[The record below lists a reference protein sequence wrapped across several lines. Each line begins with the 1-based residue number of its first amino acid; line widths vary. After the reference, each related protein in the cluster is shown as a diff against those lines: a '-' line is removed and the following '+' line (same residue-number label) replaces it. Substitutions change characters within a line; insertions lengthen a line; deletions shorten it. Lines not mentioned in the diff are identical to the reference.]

1 MEPQPS
7 QNKKGAPMKT
17 VLRALLRGKYTVL
30 AVVAAVTLTSASV
43 ALAGSGVNGVF
54 NLGVTNT
61 VNAITTLVS
70 GAAGVGPAGPML
82 RIDNNSTNAAATALE
97 LLVEPGKAPMK
108 VNSGTKVTNL
118 NADRLDGKHD
128 NQLLRV
134 ASFSGQSPLT
144 SGAAGPVATTT
155 INAPTAGFLVIDA
168 GVDTWNFAERAT
180 VLCYIQIDNNSSFV
194 PGSIRFAEINGDV
207 GLNRDEDCSTNAVVP
222 VAAGTH
228 TVDFEGT
235 PGSATTNWGQT
246 ALSAIYVPFNGTG
259 APPSS
264 TAVTTADSAA
274 QEELPTP
281 ESRK

>member
-17 VLRALLRGKYTVL
+17 VLRALLRGKYTLL

-108 VNSGTKVTNL
+108 TNSGTKVTNL
-118 NADRLDGKHD
+118 NADRLDGQD
-128 NQLLRV
+128 STTIGRERWAVVNPDGTLARGRGNPTV
-134 ASFSGQSPLT
+134 TYGGI
-144 SGAAGPVATTT
+144 GAYTVKFGSTVSNCAYTATT
-155 INAPTAGFLVIDA
+155 ALPG
-168 GVDTWNFAERAT
+168 GPSYAT
-180 VLCYIQIDNNSSFV
+180 VFLD
-194 PGSIRFAEINGDV
+194 PADGS
-207 GLNRDEDCSTNAVVP
+207 VVHVFTFDGFGNP
-222 VAAGTH
+222 TDLPFHLIVAC
-228 TVDFEGT
+228 
-235 PGSATTNWGQT
+235 
-246 ALSAIYVPFNGTG
+246 
-259 APPSS
+259 
-264 TAVTTADSAA
+264 
-274 QEELPTP
+274 
-281 ESRK
+281 